1 VPDSRKLIDA
11 RYPKRLLYNCSSR
24 FYLYNHSFQFKVHLE
39 NTEENNLH
47 HIVIVG
53 GGAGGL
59 ELATRLGD
67 SLGKRKKAAI
77 TLIDSTRTHVWKPL
91 LHEIAAG
98 SMNPDKHQLE
108 YMAQAHWHH
117 FRFRLG
123 RMDGL
128 NRAAKVV
135 TIAPHFDEDGA
146 EVIPRRTFKY
156 DTLVM
161 AIGSTTNDFGIKGA
175 LEHSIALDTQSQ
187 AEKFHRR
194 LHNALV
200 RAQTQVAPIHP
211 GQLDVV
217 IVGAG
222 ATGVELAAELHNTTR
237 ELAAYGLDKI
247 DAERDVKIS
256 IIEASERLL
265 PALPP
270 KLSAAVELELKK
282 LHVQVLT
289 GERVTEVSDKGIT
302 THSGRIIPSELVV
315 WAAGIKAP
323 DFLKQL
329 DGLETNR
336 INQLVVKQTLESSL
350 DESIFAFGDC
360 AACPWIGH
368 EGNVPPRAQ
377 AAHQQASLLYK
388 TMKKR
393 VANNTD
399 LPNYRY
405 RDYGSLVNLGRYST
419 VGSLMGALSGGS
431 MYIEGLFARLMYQSL
446 YKMHLM
452 TLHGVFEVALQTLAK
467 LITRRTEPQVKLH

>member
-1 VPDSRKLIDA
+1 
-11 RYPKRLLYNCSSR
+11 
-24 FYLYNHSFQFKVHLE
+24 LE
-39 NTEENNLH
+39 NSTDNNLH

-67 SLGKRKKAAI
+67 RLGKHKKAAI
-77 TLIDSTRTHVWKPL
+77 TLVDSNRTHVWKPL

-98 SMNPDKHQLE
+98 SMNPDKHELE
-108 YMAQAHWHH
+108 YVAQAHWHH

-128 NRAAKVV
+128 NRATKEV
-135 TIAPHFDEDGA
+135 TIAPHYDEEDV

-156 DTLVM
+156 DTLVI
-161 AIGSTTNDFGIKGA
+161 AIGSTTNDFGVKGA
-175 LEHSIALDTQSQ
+175 LQHSIALDTQAQ

-200 RAQTQVAPIHP
+200 RAQTQTAPIHP
-211 GQLDVV
+211 GQLEVV

-247 DAERDVKIS
+247 DADRDIKIS
-256 IIEASERLL
+256 IIEASERVL
-265 PALPP
+265 PALPN
-270 KLSAAVELELKK
+270 KLSAAVEEELKK
-282 LHVQVLT
+282 LNVQVLT
-289 GERVTEVSDKGIT
+289 GERVTEVSAQGVH
-302 THSGRIIPSELVV
+302 THSGRFVPSELVV

-323 DFLKQL
+323 DFLNQL
-329 DGLETNR
+329 GGLETNR
-336 INQLVVKQTLESSL
+336 INQLLVKQTLQTTL
-350 DESIFAFGDC
+350 DECIFAFGDC
-360 AACPWIGH
+360 AACPWLGH
-368 EGNVPPRAQ
+368 DGNVPPRAQ

-393 VANNTD
+393 VANDTN
-399 LPNYRY
+399 LPEYTY
-405 RDYGSLVNLGRYST
+405 HDYGSLVNLGRYST

-431 MYIEGLFARLMYQSL
+431 MYIEGLFAKIMYLSL

-452 TLHGVFEVALQTLAK
+452 SLHGVAEVALQTLAR
-467 LITRRTEPQVKLH
+467 LITRRTEAKVKLH

>member
-1 VPDSRKLIDA
+1 M
-11 RYPKRLLYNCSSR
+11 
-24 FYLYNHSFQFKVHLE
+24 E
-39 NTEENNLH
+39 NTVENNLH

-67 SLGKRKKAAI
+67 SLGKNKKADI

-98 SMNPDKHQLE
+98 SMNPDKHELE
-108 YMAQAHWHH
+108 YMAQAYWHH
-117 FRFRLG
+117 FHFRLG

-128 NRAAKVV
+128 DRAKKEV
-135 TIAPHFDEDGA
+135 TIAPFFDEDGI
-146 EVIPRRTFKY
+146 EVISRRTFKY
-156 DTLVM
+156 DTLVI

-175 LEHSIALDTQSQ
+175 LEYSIALDTQGQ

-200 RAQTQVAPIHP
+200 RAQTQTTPILS

-237 ELAAYGLDKI
+237 ELAEYGLDKI
-247 DAERDVKIS
+247 DVDRDIKIS

-265 PALPP
+265 PALPT
-270 KLSAAVELELKK
+270 KLSMAVELELKK
-282 LHVQVLT
+282 LRVQVFT
-289 GERVTEVSDKGIT
+289 GERVTEVSNKGVT
-302 THSGRIIPSELVV
+302 THSGRFIPSELIV

-323 DFLKQL
+323 NFLKEL

-336 INQLVVKQTLESSL
+336 INQLVVKQTLQTTL
-350 DESIFAFGDC
+350 DENIFAFGDC

-368 EGNVPPRAQ
+368 DGNVPPRAQ
-377 AAHQQASLLYK
+377 AAHQQASLLVK

-393 VANNTD
+393 ITNQSN

-452 TLHGVFEVALQTLAK
+452 ALHGLPEVVLQTLAHI
-467 LITRRTEPQVKLH
+467 ITRRTETQVKLH